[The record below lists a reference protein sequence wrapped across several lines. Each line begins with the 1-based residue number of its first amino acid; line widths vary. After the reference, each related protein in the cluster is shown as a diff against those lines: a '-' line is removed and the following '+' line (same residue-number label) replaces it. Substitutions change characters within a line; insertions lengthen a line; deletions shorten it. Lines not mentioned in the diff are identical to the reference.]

1 MTTQAADTRI
11 PTFRRGAIA
20 AAGVALWA
28 SVSLTACSST
38 ETPQQEPRDTTQRHV
53 VRVPLPTVDRDLDT
67 LRERG
72 TLRVLLRNSSSSYYI
87 LRGEEHGFE
96 FELAREVARTLGLR
110 LQVVLPDSVNGPI
123 DALNLGH
130 VDLVAMPLRPDAV
143 PDAEVAFSRP
153 YDTGQQ
159 TIVTTAERA
168 SSLRGPRDLVGAMV
182 ATRRFSGGEAT
193 LFSLR
198 RQGVPVGIVMHPPR
212 TAVEELLDLVA
223 DGTYPAAV
231 ADDRSLAAVLRFRQN
246 LVSAFELGERE
257 SLHWMVRA
265 NAPKLRD
272 AVDAVLLRHYRPRED
287 DTHAGSEFYN
297 VVRDRYFSDDT
308 QIHRHATDP
317 FRLSRTGRV
326 SPYDDLFRA
335 TADSFDVDWRLL
347 AALAFQESRF
357 DPDAESWAGA
367 IGVMQVKPATARLD
381 ETTLRD
387 ASQNIAAGTRHLRW
401 LLDRY
406 HYVPE
411 SDRLQF
417 ALAAYNCGHGHLD
430 DARMLAVRRGLN
442 PNAWEGSVR
451 ESLLLLRK
459 PQYHRE
465 ARYGYVR
472 GHETVAYVREVMR
485 RHDLLRRLAV
495 EAPEPAPMAAN
506 WGAGSTR

>member
-1 MTTQAADTRI
+1 MQAAATRP
-11 PTFRRGAIA
+11 PTLRRGALA
-20 AAGVALWA
+20 AAGVVLWA
-28 SVSLTACSST
+28 SASLTACSSSDAP
-38 ETPQQEPRDTTQRHV
+38 EREPRSETRGHA

-67 LRERG
+67 LHQRG
-72 TLRVLLRNSSSSYYI
+72 TLRVMLRNSSSSYYI

-96 FELAREVARTLGLR
+96 FELAREVSRSLGLR

-130 VDLVAMPLRPDAV
+130 VDMVAMPLRADAV
-143 PDAEVAFSRP
+143 PDAEVAFTRP

-159 TIVTTAERA
+159 TIVTTTDRA
-168 SSLRGPRDLVGAMV
+168 TSLREPRDLIGTMV
-182 ATRRFSGGEAT
+182 AARRFSGGET
-193 LFSLR
+193 RLFSLR
-198 RQGVPVGIVMHPPR
+198 RQGIPVGIVMHPPR
-212 TAVEELLDLVA
+212 TAIEELLDLVA

-231 ADDRSLAAVLRFRQN
+231 ADDRALAAVLRFRPN
-246 LVSAFELGERE
+246 LVSALELGERE

-265 NAPKLRD
+265 NAPRLREAID
-272 AVDAVLLRHYRPRED
+272 AILLRHFRPRED
-287 DTHAGSEFYN
+287 GTHAGSEFYN
-297 VVRDRYFSDDT
+297 VVRDRYFTDET
-308 QIHRHATDP
+308 QIRRHATDP

-326 SPYDDLFRA
+326 SPFDDLFRA

-381 ETTLRD
+381 ATTLRD

-459 PQYHRE
+459 PKYHRE

-472 GHETVAYVREVMR
+472 AHETVAYVREVVR
-485 RHDLLRRLAV
+485 RHDLLRRLV
-495 EAPEPAPMAAN
+495 VEPAEPTPVAAG
-506 WGAGSTR
+506 WGAGATR